1 MPVLYGRT
9 DGGAAARL
17 LSYALQ
23 QTYGIAAL
31 PETARLPGG
40 KPWFPAHPHIH
51 FSISHSGPLV
61 LCAVGDAPL
70 GVDIELIRPRRAG
83 LPRCVLSQGEY
94 TWFEARGCNW
104 EDFYTLWTLKEGR
117 CKYTGRGLDCSPAGL
132 SVPLLEPGD
141 GSTLDNLFLPALWLL
156 GLARRPVRRRPRQP
170 SPRPLCGWTMPPWK
184 PSDFLKDKLRIH
196 LRFSKESYDILVAEK
211 EEAP

>member
-117 CKYTGRGLDCSPAGL
+117 CKYTGRGLDCSPASL
-132 SVPLLEPGD
+132 SVPLLEPGG
-141 GSTLDNLFLPALWLL
+141 GSTLDNLSFRAYGSSAWRAALCAAAPAALPPSIVWLDYASL
-156 GLARRPVRRRPRQP
+156 ETV
-170 SPRPLCGWTMPPWK
+170 
-184 PSDFLKDKLRIH
+184 
-196 LRFSKESYDILVAEK
+196 RFS
-211 EEAP
+211 